1 MTRARARSS
10 TDTGFLMKRNSLFNC
25 HSEHRVIEIRRHY
38 YVYFLLA
45 DLVANLVSNYMAL
58 LAMDAC
64 GKDGY
69 INIPPT
75 PPVISTR
82 TEDPDL
88 GIGVNPVNCG
98 SNCVLLVIAESHAL
112 IVTPRSSRCQTNRVL
127 RLSPLVVPSG
137 MRSSNA
143 AAGKHATDR
152 L

>member
-1 MTRARARSS
+1 
-10 TDTGFLMKRNSLFNC
+10 MKRNSLFNC

-69 INIPPT
+69 INIPPL
-75 PPVISTR
+75 R
-82 TEDPDL
+82 
-88 GIGVNPVNCG
+88 
-98 SNCVLLVIAESHAL
+98 
-112 IVTPRSSRCQTNRVL
+112 RSSAREPKIQI
-127 RLSPLVVPSG
+127 SASG
-137 MRSSNA
+137 S
-143 AAGKHATDR
+143 T